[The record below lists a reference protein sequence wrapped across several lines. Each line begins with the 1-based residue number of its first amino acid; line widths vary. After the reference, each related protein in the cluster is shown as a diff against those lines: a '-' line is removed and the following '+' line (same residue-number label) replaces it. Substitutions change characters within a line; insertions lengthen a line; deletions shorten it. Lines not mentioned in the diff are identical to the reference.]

1 MLRLL
6 DNAGLYQLHTWTI
19 AQLYN
24 IGDRERERSITKRA
38 MTTLLLTK
46 TVLAM
51 LAITI
56 QATSNWNQE
65 ARDYILEIHNDKR
78 RGERGCLMNKLIY
91 DMELERQAKQW
102 AEGCVFKHETKEGR
116 GENLAYQSYQNPEK
130 EMILYSSGRWFNEKN
145 DYSYGQHSCGASC
158 HYTQM
163 VWGSTS
169 KVGCYSYR
177 CSSLIGAT
185 LNAWYFVCFYTPKGN
200 TKGQVPYVNEKTCKS
215 KCREGQTE
223 DKGLCVGEAKGES
236 VNQGGEDGD
245 CNDNESWCA
254 TWAKNSQCNLNPDY
268 MLKKCKKS
276 CNVCGNKTSCK
287 GCVGEAKGGSVNQVG
302 DDKDCNDDKSEC
314 VGWAGRGE
322 CQANPNYMHKS
333 CRKSCKI
340 CGSDTSCVDSI
351 SRCSNWAK
359 ANECK
364 TNPDWMGKNCRYSC
378 KQCNSDNRC
387 IDLKSNCDQLAKG
400 NECDSNPS
408 YMSQNCQKSCKMC

>member
-223 DKGLCVGEAKGES
+223 DKGLCVGEAKG
-236 VNQGGEDGD
+236 
-245 CNDNESWCA
+245 
-254 TWAKNSQCNLNPDY
+254 
-268 MLKKCKKS
+268 
-276 CNVCGNKTSCK
+276 
-287 GCVGEAKGGSVNQVG
+287 GSVNQVG